1 MNKMN
6 IGANTPVGS
15 SPQSNSFPS
24 PGIPI
29 SSAAT
34 QHIKP
39 PSAPNTPITPSTS
52 QPPTT
57 AANAA
62 AVAAAAAAAKNN
74 GMFTFPAMNGQ
85 QPPQQSQQQPQQPQ
99 QPLPVAVQKPSAPSL
114 DNDGVNRVLTK
125 RKIQELVSQIDP
137 AERLEPE
144 VEDVRNNREKK
155 REYSFIHQHY
165 RFFWKLL
172 TSLLNRLLHLLVS
185 WPNIE
190 NQIHWK

>member
-1 MNKMN
+1 MN
-6 IGANTPVGS
+6 ISANTPVGS

-85 QPPQQSQQQPQQPQ
+85 QPPQQQPQQPQ
-99 QPLPVAVQKPSAPSL
+99 QPQPVAVQKPSAPSL

-144 VEDVRNNREKK
+144 VEDVRNNRESKW
-155 REYSFIHQHY
+155 YSFIHHDY
-165 RFFWKLL
+165 RFFWKLP
-172 TSLLNRLLHLLVS
+172 TSLLNRLLHLLVN

-190 NQIHWK
+190 NQIH